1 MARKLDKALYG
12 PSITEVFF
20 GAVLGLLAGV
30 AVASIYLVFKTVPTV
45 KEIPKERPRGMV
57 YFIPGQDGRAKG
69 AAWTTKQK
77 QFIDGKSVQLVEDEL
92 NAWLASAIKLDAP
105 PPKPKD
111 GAPAPAAGAT
121 PVSDAIFIPSKPNF
135 RIANDRLQLGL
146 NCTLNWYGVMT
157 DVTLQ
162 TTGTFTKQ
170 GDYFVYTPET
180 VYLGSCPLHMLP
192 AVSGFLLSH
201 LTDKVKIPDE
211 FRSAWNKLR
220 DVGIAGGTLKLVAGP

>member
-1 MARKLDKALYG
+1 MARKIDKALYG
-12 PSITEVFF
+12 PSLTEVFF

-45 KEIPKERPRGMV
+45 KELPKVQPRGMV
-57 YFIPGQDGRAKG
+57 YFIPGLDGKAKS
-69 AAWTTKQK
+69 AAWLAKQK
-77 QFIDGKSVQLVEDEL
+77 QFIDGKSVQVVEDEL
-92 NAWLASAIKLDAP
+92 NAWLATSIKMDAP

-111 GAPAPAAGAT
+111 GAPAPAAAA
-121 PVSDAIFIPSKPNF
+121 PVSDSIFIPSKPNF

-146 NCTLNWYGVMT
+146 NCTLNWYGLMT

-170 GDYFVYTPET
+170 GDHFVYTPQT
-180 VYLGSCPLHMLP
+180 VYLGSCPLHLLP
-192 AVSGFLLSH
+192 ALSGLLLSH

-211 FRSAWNKLR
+211 FRSSWNKLR
-220 DVGIAGGTLKLVAGP
+220 DVGIAGGTLKLVAAQ

>member
-12 PSITEVFF
+12 PSVTEVFF

-45 KEIPKERPRGMV
+45 KELPKVQPRGMV
-57 YFIPGQDGRAKG
+57 YFIPGLEGKAKG
-69 AAWTTKQK
+69 AAWLAKQK
-77 QFIDGKSVQLVEDEL
+77 QFIDGKSVQVVEDEL
-92 NAWLASAIKLDAP
+92 NAWLATSIKLDAP

-111 GAPAPAAGAT
+111 GAPAPAAAA
-121 PVSDAIFIPSKPNF
+121 PVSDSIFIPSKPNF

-146 NCTLNWYGVMT
+146 NCTLNWYGLMT

-170 GDYFVYTPET
+170 GDHFVYTPQT
-180 VYLGSCPLHMLP
+180 VYLGSCPLHLLP
-192 AVSGFLLSH
+192 ALSGLLLSH

-211 FRSAWNKLR
+211 FRSSWNKLR
-220 DVGIAGGTLKLVAGP
+220 DVGIAGGTLKLVAAQ